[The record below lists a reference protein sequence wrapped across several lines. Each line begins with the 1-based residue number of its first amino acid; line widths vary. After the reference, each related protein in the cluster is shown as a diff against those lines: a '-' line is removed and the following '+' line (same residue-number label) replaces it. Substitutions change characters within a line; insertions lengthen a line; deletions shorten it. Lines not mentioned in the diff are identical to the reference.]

1 VILRAKDSSIIMS
14 SGLSIDN
21 ELKEELI
28 GATKTWTNFSQ
39 RDKRTTLDVG
49 MNVYDMQL
57 PSQPKQPNL
66 KLKTQPKQLLGYLL
80 LAFALYHKTHYG
92 CNLRFP

>member
-1 VILRAKDSSIIMS
+1 MS

-21 ELKEELI
+21 ELTEELI

-39 RDKRTTLDVG
+39 REKRTTLDVG
-49 MNVYDMQL
+49 VNVYDMQL
-57 PSQPKQPNL
+57 PSQQKQPNL

-80 LAFALYHKTHYG
+80 LAFALLG
-92 CNLRFP
+92 PVS